1 MSPQPCTPTSKT
13 VTKVSPTHLDLLPSL
28 LLTNNTW
35 KPLSH
40 LTVFNFFEPLHYYTF
55 NTGFQTWELSPEH
68 AIRSWAYILM
78 HWPLAH
84 LAPFALK
91 IQKVS
96 LRSYIAHSNLIKDNV
111 VDSCYPH
118 FSLAPHH
125 SEQHSSSSESPSESS
140 VQSVKLGSTG
150 PSRRTSTRG
159 WGGIA

>member
-1 MSPQPCTPTSKT
+1 M
-13 VTKVSPTHLDLLPSL
+13 KVSPAHLDFLLPL
-28 LLTNNTW
+28 RLTINTG

-96 LRSYIAHSNLIKDNV
+96 LRSYIAHSNLIKDEV
-111 VDSCYPH
+111 IDSCYLI
-118 FSLAPHH
+118 SRLLRVIA
-125 SEQHSSSSESPSESS
+125 SSILRPPN
-140 VQSVKLGSTG
+140 L
-150 PSRRTSTRG
+150 PRNHLFNL
-159 WGGIA
+159 